1 MGVYRMFQKN
11 DEFELKIEDLSVN
24 GEGIGHANGVT
35 FFIKDALIGDVIR
48 AKVTKLKKSYGYARL
63 VEILTPSPD
72 RVAPVCPHARPCG
85 GCQMQELSYGKQL
98 AFKEEKVR
106 NDLRRIGGFTDAQ
119 IPMRPILGMEN
130 PWHYRNKAQ
139 FPVGTGRDGRIVTGF
154 YAGRTH
160 SIIAN
165 RDCAIGHPCNRRIL
179 DLVIGFME
187 EYGIPPYDE
196 RTGTGL
202 VRHILIRI
210 GFATGEIMVCL
221 VINGD
226 RLPREDVLAERL
238 FALTD
243 ADFLKL
249 PTDSRTTGPNAITAA
264 KQPGCEAAACDPY
277 PLPRM
282 TSFLLNTNTAHTNVI
297 LGDKVRTVRGQSYIT
312 DRIGDL
318 KYQISAKAFY
328 QVNPVQTEK
337 LYQTAL
343 TLAALTGAETVW
355 DLYCGIGTIS
365 LFLAK
370 KAKKVYGVEIVPE
383 AIEDAK
389 QNAKI
394 NGITNAEFFA
404 GKAEEI
410 LPAYVRQEKQA
421 GRAASADVVVVDP
434 PRKGCDAA
442 LLDTILSMH
451 PDRIVYV
458 SCDPATLARDLKILC
473 AGGYTLQHIQPVD
486 QFPHSG
492 HVETVCLLGKRSNLR
507 KPDAAINSLNPPER

>member
-1 MGVYRMFQKN
+1 MFQKN

-24 GEGIGHANGVT
+24 GEGIGHADGVP
-35 FFIKDALIGDVIR
+35 FFVKDALIGDVIR
-48 AKVTKLKKSYGYARL
+48 AKVTKMKKSYGYARL
-63 VEILTPSPD
+63 IEILTPSPD
-72 RVAPVCPHARPCG
+72 RVEPICPHARPCG
-85 GCQMQELSYGKQL
+85 GCQLQELSYEKQL

-119 IPMRPILGMEN
+119 IPMRPILGMED
-130 PWHYRNKAQ
+130 PRHYRNKAQ
-139 FPVGTGRDGRIVTGF
+139 FPVGTDRDGHIVTGF

-165 RDCAIGHPCNRRIL
+165 RDCAIGHPVNRQIL

-187 EYGIPPYDE
+187 EYGIPAYDE
-196 RTGTGL
+196 KTGTGL
-202 VRHILIRI
+202 VRHILIRV

-221 VINGD
+221 VINGE

-243 ADFLKL
+243 TSL
-249 PTDSRTTGPNAITAA
+249 PDSFHTTGQPDGAAA
-264 KQPGCEAAACDPY
+264 KRPEHKAAPDDPY
-277 PLPRM
+277 PPLRM

-297 LGDKVRTVRGQSYIT
+297 LGSKVRIIRGQACIT
-312 DRIGDL
+312 DRIDDL
-318 KYQISAKAFY
+318 TYQISAKAFY

-343 TLAALTGAETVW
+343 DFAALTGGETVW

-389 QNAKI
+389 RNAKI

-410 LPAYVRQEKQA
+410 LPAYVEQEKQA
-421 GRAASADVVVVDP
+421 GRAARADVIVVDP

-442 LLDTILSMH
+442 LLDTILSIR

-473 AGGYTLQHIQPVD
+473 AGGYTLQYVQPVD

-492 HVETVCLLGKRSNLR
+492 HVETVV
-507 KPDAAINSLNPPER
+507 SLHC